1 MAEQQT
7 QKSEKPE
14 QGDLFE
20 PGFGYHVRL
29 PVFDGPLDLL
39 LYLIRKHRIDIY
51 DIPIALITDEY
62 LRYIE
67 HMQDLDIDLAGD
79 FLVMAATLM
88 HIKSQMLLPRP
99 EEDEE
104 EEGEDP
110 RAELV
115 RMLLEYQSI
124 KEAARQLGTRA
135 LLDRDVFT
143 HTPHPDDLPDPEDG
157 GIADVDL
164 VVFLKAFRKVIE
176 RKPVEAHKVR
186 EEVFHLRDRILGLA
200 ERLQS
205 VERLTFDEIF
215 ETDQQRSR
223 PWLIVTFLAILELVR
238 MKMLK
243 VSQAETGGDLYI
255 LPQPTL
261 SPDAVDL
268 QHVDSFG
275 GESAEDIEKEFE
287 AEAAEVAAAAREL
300 EESDEESE
308 EDYDDEFDDEEGD
321 DNG

>member
-1 MAEQQT
+1 MTESRS
-7 QKSEKPE
+7 QKNPE

-20 PGFGYHVRL
+20 PGFGYHIRL

-67 HMQDLDIDLAGD
+67 HMQDLDIDVAGD

-99 EEDEE
+99 EEDED

-124 KEAARQLGTRA
+124 KEAARQLGERA
-135 LLDRDVFT
+135 LLNRDVFT
-143 HTPHPDDLPDPEDG
+143 HKPHPDDLPDPEDP

-164 VVFLKAFRKVIE
+164 VVFLKAFRKVLE
-176 RKPVEAHKVR
+176 RKPVDAHKVR
-186 EEVFHLRDRILGLA
+186 TETFHVRDRILDLA
-200 ERLQS
+200 ERLQR

-215 ETDQQRSR
+215 ETDRQRSR

-238 MKMLK
+238 MKLLK
-243 VSQAETGGDLYI
+243 ITQAETGSDI
-255 LPQPTL
+255 HITPQPTL
-261 SPDAVDL
+261 SSEAIDL

-275 GESAEDIEKEFE
+275 GETAEDIEKEFQ
-287 AEAAEVAAAAREL
+287 AEAAEVEAA
-300 EESDEESE
+300 
-308 EDYDDEFDDEEGD
+308 EEGEAAD
-321 DNG
+321 ETDESAEEEGERNG

>member
-1 MAEQQT
+1 MTESRS
-7 QKSEKPE
+7 QKNPE

-20 PGFGYHVRL
+20 PGFGYHIRL

-67 HMQDLDIDLAGD
+67 HMQDLDIDVAGD

-99 EEDEE
+99 EEDED

-124 KEAARQLGTRA
+124 KEAARQLGERA
-135 LLDRDVFT
+135 LLNRDVFT
-143 HTPHPDDLPDPEDG
+143 HKPHPDDLPDPEDP

-164 VVFLKAFRKVIE
+164 VVFLKAFRKVLE
-176 RKPVEAHKVR
+176 RKPMDAHKVR
-186 EEVFHLRDRILGLA
+186 NETFHVRDRILDLA
-200 ERLQS
+200 ERLQRT
-205 VERLTFDEIF
+205 ERLTFDEIF

-243 VSQAETGGDLYI
+243 ITQAETGSDI
-255 LPQPTL
+255 HITPQPTL
-261 SPDAVDL
+261 SSEAIDL

-275 GESAEDIEKEFE
+275 GETAEDIEKEFQ
-287 AEAAEVAAAAREL
+287 AEAAEVEAA
-300 EESDEESE
+300 E
-308 EDYDDEFDDEEGD
+308 EDEDADETDESAEEEGER
-321 DNG
+321 NG